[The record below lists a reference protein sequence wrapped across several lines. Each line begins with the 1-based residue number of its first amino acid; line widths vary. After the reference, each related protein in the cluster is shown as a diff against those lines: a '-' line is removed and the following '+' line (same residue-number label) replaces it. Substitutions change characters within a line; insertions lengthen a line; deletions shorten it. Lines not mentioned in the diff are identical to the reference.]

1 MKNELKVADFFC
13 GAGGFSEG
21 FRQAGFNV
29 IFALDYWGPARETHK
44 LNHPNCKHPG
54 LDCYKE
60 NDGDILNIKVTD
72 VDKIVP
78 DVDVIIG
85 SPPCVSFS
93 SSNCAG
99 KADKTHGIRLIKK
112 YLQIIAVKKHKPDSI
127 LKYWL
132 LENVSNSKKE
142 LKETYTFRELE
153 LTNKILKSF
162 GIQKKETDLA
172 LKIDISDDNIYN
184 SADYGIPQ
192 RRKRLV
198 VGDYP
203 RPKITHKKDEWV
215 KLKTVLDAFNS
226 EVLTDPNYA
235 FSIKSEDLTDH
246 FYDTSIHK
254 YNWLQARD
262 RKQQARYYGKMA
274 FPEDTS
280 SPSRTVM
287 AMRTTSS
294 REALIFG
301 NNTSGSYR
309 SPTIRE
315 IASLMSFPITYL
327 FQAKSEG
334 IKYKLVGN
342 AVCPKLAY
350 TFAKEILEK
359 EKIEVK
365 QDFNP
370 KPDKN
375 KLKFDLTG
383 WDSRSKPQNKHER
396 ANFTEIVPDMKYKNF
411 RIELDNNKPR
421 YTDNPIIWSATI
433 HHATGKQSMKMARPS
448 KDNVLTMLYKFKDE
462 EIINFFIKAN
472 KEVFDKKIPC
482 SDKFQS
488 QYCLVE
494 PNKNLFTPRDALENV
509 KMLVDRFFPK
519 DEYEGIALSNI
530 DNEKDERII
539 KFAPYDIPYE
549 CIPIRI
555 IAALYSVIHI
565 VELTKRI

>member
-1 MKNELKVADFFC
+1 M
-13 GAGGFSEG
+13 
-21 FRQAGFNV
+21 
-29 IFALDYWGPARETHK
+29 
-44 LNHPNCKHPG
+44 
-54 LDCYKE
+54 
-60 NDGDILNIKVTD
+60 
-72 VDKIVP
+72 
-78 DVDVIIG
+78 IIG

-112 YLQIIAVKKHKPDSI
+112 YLQIIAVKKHKTDSI

-142 LKETYTFRELE
+142 LEETYTFQELE
-153 LTNKILKSF
+153 LTNKILKSL

-203 RPKITHKKDEWV
+203 RPKTTHKKDEWV

-235 FSIKSEDLTDH
+235 FSIKREDLTDH

-274 FPEDTS
+274 FPEDIS
-280 SPSRTVM
+280 SASRTVM

-301 NNTSGSYR
+301 GNTPDSYR

-350 TFAKEILEK
+350 TFAKEILKK
-359 EKIEVK
+359 ENIEVK

-370 KPDKN
+370 NSDKC

-383 WDSRSKPQNKHER
+383 WDSRNKPQNKHER
-396 ANFTEIVPDMKYKNF
+396 ANFAEIVPDMKYKNF

-421 YTDNPIIWSATI
+421 YTDNSIRWSATI
-433 HHATGKQSMKMARPS
+433 HHATGKKNMKVAEPS
-448 KDNVLTMLYKFKDE
+448 KECVLTMLYQLKDE
-462 EIINFFIKAN
+462 NKIKLFIKAN
-472 KEVFDKKIPC
+472 EEVFDKKVPC
-482 SDKFQS
+482 ADVFQS

-509 KMLVDRFFPK
+509 KVLVDRFFPK
-519 DEYEGIALSNI
+519 DAHEDISLSNM
-530 DNEKDERII
+530 DNEEDGRII
-539 KFAPYDIPYE
+539 KFDPFDIPYE
-549 CIPIRI
+549 CISIRI
-555 IAALYSVIHI
+555 VAALYSVIHI
-565 VELTKRI
+565 VELTNKI

>member
-1 MKNELKVADFFC
+1 M
-13 GAGGFSEG
+13 
-21 FRQAGFNV
+21 
-29 IFALDYWGPARETHK
+29 
-44 LNHPNCKHPG
+44 
-54 LDCYKE
+54 
-60 NDGDILNIKVTD
+60 
-72 VDKIVP
+72 
-78 DVDVIIG
+78 IIG

-112 YLQIIAVKKHKPDSI
+112 YLQIIAIKKYKPDSI

-132 LENVSNSKKE
+132 LENVPNSKKE
-142 LKETYTFRELE
+142 LQEKYTFRELE
-153 LTNKILKSF
+153 LTNDILESF

-172 LKIDISDDNIYN
+172 LKLDISDDNIYN
-184 SADYGIPQ
+184 AADYGIPQ

-203 RPKITHKKDEWV
+203 RPNPTHKKDEWV
-215 KLKTVLDAFNS
+215 KLKTVIDAFKS
-226 EVLTDPNYA
+226 EVITDPNYA
-235 FSIKSEDLTDH
+235 FSIKREELTDH
-246 FYDTSIHK
+246 FYDTTIHE

-301 NNTSGSYR
+301 ENTHGSYR

-327 FQAKSEG
+327 FQGKSEG

-350 TFAKEILEK
+350 AFAKEILK
-359 EKIEVK
+359 KVKIEVK

-370 KPDKN
+370 NFDKS

-383 WDSRSKPQNKHER
+383 WDSHKKPQNKHER
-396 ANFTEIVPDMKYKNF
+396 ANFVEIIPEMKYKNF
-411 RIELDNNKPR
+411 RVELNNNRPR
-421 YTDNPIIWSATI
+421 YTDDSIRWSATI
-433 HHATGKQSMKMARPS
+433 HHATGKKNMKVAGPS
-448 KDNVLTMLYKFKDE
+448 KENVLTMLYQFKDRE
-462 EIINFFIKAN
+462 KKINLFIKAN
-472 KEVFDKKIPC
+472 EKVFDKKIPC
-482 SDKFQS
+482 ADIFQS

-494 PNKNLFTPRDALENV
+494 PNRNLFTPRDALENV
-509 KMLVDRFFPK
+509 KILVDRFFPK
-519 DEYEGIALSNI
+519 DGYEGVSLSNM
-530 DNEKDERII
+530 DNKEDGRII
-539 KFAPYDIPYE
+539 KFDPYDIPYE
-549 CIPIRI
+549 NIPIRI
-555 IAALYSVIHI
+555 VAALYSVIHI
-565 VELTKRI
+565 VELTNRI